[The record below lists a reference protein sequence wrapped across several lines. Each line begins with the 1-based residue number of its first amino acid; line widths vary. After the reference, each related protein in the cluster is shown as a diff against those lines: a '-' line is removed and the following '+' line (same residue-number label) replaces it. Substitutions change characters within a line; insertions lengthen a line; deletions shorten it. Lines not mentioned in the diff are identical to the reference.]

1 MKKVRI
7 NPFSTTGRPEQ
18 QIKNSHDLAE
28 AIEAQDEAFCNKFG
42 RDPGLEDPIFFDPD
56 ADQPEVPTESQQRKA
71 INAMCEILLKAGI
84 DPGFAFAFRKTG
96 LLLTEENVKHLT
108 PTELAKWNDAIDE
121 YRSNIVT
128 AL

>member
-1 MKKVRI
+1 MKKDKV

-18 QIKNSHDLAE
+18 QIRITDDFAE
-28 AIEAQDEAFCNKFG
+28 ALEAQDEAFRNKFG
-42 RDPGLEDPIFFDPD
+42 RDPDLEDPIFFNPD
-56 ADQPEVPTESQQRKA
+56 ADQPQFPAESQRWKA
-71 INAMCEILLKAGI
+71 INAMCEILLKAGV
-84 DPGFAFAFRKTG
+84 DPDFAFAFRKTG
-96 LLLTEENVKHLT
+96 LLLTEENVKYST